1 MTITLKRKILT
12 RIQMLE
18 HDIVALEDARTKIA
32 IGGVVSISLSST
44 GGSKSLTK
52 LSLKDITD
60 LLWELRMELTKLQ
73 NLLTTGTTSPFKHI
87 YTIYV

>member
-60 LLWELRMELTKLQ
+60 LLRELRMELAKLQ

-87 YTIYV
+87 YTVYV